1 MHALVYSKG
10 PSVPEQD
17 RDGKKNLSYPFLN
30 GNCDSSRGTLN
41 SDTKE
46 RKFHFELMLKE
57 FWKET
62 HHERSLIIKSGWADS
77 TCSRVWVVNR
87 AITLQPA
94 ARPLRIP
101 EGASSKTMPG
111 VSK

>member
-1 MHALVYSKG
+1 MSRRYSDITFRRLYNSIDDHACVSLFRG

-57 FWKET
+57 F
-62 HHERSLIIKSGWADS
+62 
-77 TCSRVWVVNR
+77 
-87 AITLQPA
+87 
-94 ARPLRIP
+94 
-101 EGASSKTMPG
+101 
-111 VSK
+111 